1 MPGSE
6 AILKKVRVRE
16 QKFRLLAVSN
26 RREKKFPVNYAVA
39 KVGLLVY
46 EQKWRLDP
54 TSYTILCKSCMP
66 LPH

>member
-26 RREKKFPVNYAVA
+26 RREKKFGRGFSSKTKNTLFRGFKIVVFEA
-39 KVGLLVY
+39 K
-46 EQKWRLDP
+46 
-54 TSYTILCKSCMP
+54 ILNLFLCVCSFM
-66 LPH
+66 